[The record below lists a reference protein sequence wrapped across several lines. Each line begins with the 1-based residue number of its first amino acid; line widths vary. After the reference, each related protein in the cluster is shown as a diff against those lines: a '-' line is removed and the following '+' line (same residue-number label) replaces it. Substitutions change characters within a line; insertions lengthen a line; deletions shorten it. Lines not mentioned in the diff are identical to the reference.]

1 MDFSWLLICA
11 LLVFCMQAGFLC
23 LESGK
28 IRSKNSIN
36 VAAKNIS
43 DFILAAVIFWIF
55 GFAIMFGDSLGG
67 FVGSSEFFVGDTQS
81 AYQISFFLFQMMF
94 CGTAATLVSG
104 AVAERMTFIGYLC
117 IACILSAVIYP
128 VVGHWAWAS
137 AYQAGNNGWL
147 ESLGFIDFAGAT
159 VVHSVGGYV
168 ALAAVIIIGP
178 RIGRFDDDSKLPI
191 GNNVPMSVLGVLLL
205 WFGWFGFNGG
215 STLQLTDQVPLII
228 LNTCLAASWGGII
241 ASLLHYY
248 YKRFFDIGFMLNG
261 VIAGLVSITANAHVV
276 SPVEA
281 MIIGIVGGVV
291 LYFSTCWIE
300 KLKIDDALGVV
311 PSHLMAGIWGTLA
324 VALFADLTLLET
336 GLTRWQQFEA
346 QLIGIISIGCYSF
359 TLSYLLLSLLNRFI
373 PLRVSAED
381 ELKGM
386 NVSEHHAST
395 ELIDLLTTMHK
406 QKEAGAFNDPVPVEP
421 FTEVGQIASQ
431 YNEVIARVNHEMTK
445 RDDAISDFQASEK
458 RKSAILESSMDSI
471 VIINLEGTILEF
483 NPSAERNFGCTKQQ
497 VKGKSFIDLFIQYSE
512 QDIIRNS
519 LALKFSGSE
528 GILRNLRNRITLVRK
543 DNALFSA
550 EITVTGAS
558 FGNTNNNEF
567 TLHIRDVTRQLKL
580 QNNLRQLA
588 YSDPL
593 TGLYNRTYLMDS
605 LTKAIDLNQYKN
617 GNVLLFFMDLDKFKK
632 INDTLGHQAGDDLL
646 CEVAKRLI
654 QVTGANDTIARWG
667 GDEFVVLFTGN
678 FNNDVAHSKA
688 NEVLTL
694 MRRPLL
700 LAGRKIS
707 IPTSLGV
714 VITEKGKPYKAE
726 QLIQHADIAMYHA
739 KQRGRDNYQLF
750 EIEMANKA
758 QRSFNYEQEM
768 LLGINSGQQF
778 SLVYQPKVTEQGD
791 LLGFEA
797 LMRWF
802 HPDEGFISPV
812 EFIPIAEE
820 SDLIINIGEYALT
833 QVAKQLRLWQETGYV
848 NVPISVN
855 ISGRHLVSDRLVPYI
870 QNLLAEYSLDASLL
884 EIEITEGVL
893 LTDLERC
900 IDVLSQLK
908 MLKIKISIDDFGT
921 GYSSLN
927 YLKRLPIDVL
937 KIDKSFIDDCATL
950 VEDGEICATIINLAN
965 NLRLVTV
972 AEGVENQSQL
982 DFLTKHGCQ
991 VFQGYL
997 FSKPQSASA
1006 IESLYFNTPINDLC
1020 ILSSG

>member
-43 DFILAAVIFWIF
+43 DFILAAVIFWTF
-55 GFAIMFGDSLGG
+55 GFAVMFGDSVGG
-67 FVGSSEFFVGDTQS
+67 FVGSNEFFVGDTQS

-128 VVGHWAWAS
+128 VVGHWTWAS
-137 AYQAGNNGWL
+137 SYQAANSGWL
-147 ESLGFIDFAGAT
+147 ESIGFVDFAGAT

-178 RIGRFDDDSKLPI
+178 RIGRFDTDNNLPT

-281 MIIGIVGGVV
+281 MNIGIVGGVV
-291 LYFSTCWIE
+291 LYFSTRWIE

-311 PSHLMAGIWGTLA
+311 PSHLMAGIWGTIA
-324 VALFADLTLLET
+324 VALFADLSLLGT
-336 GLTRWQQFEA
+336 GLSRWQQFEA

-359 TLSYLLLSLLNRFI
+359 ILSYLLLSLLNRFI
-373 PLRVSAED
+373 PLRVTAED

-445 RDDAISDFQASEK
+445 RDDAISDFQASEQ

-497 VKGKSFIDLFIQYSE
+497 VKGKNFIDLFIQYSE
-512 QDIIRNS
+512 QDIIKNS

-558 FGNTNNNEF
+558 FGSTNNNEF

-667 GDEFVVLFTGN
+667 GDEFVVLFTGD
-678 FNNDVAHSKA
+678 FNNEVAHSKA
-688 NEVLTL
+688 NEVLEL

-707 IPTSLGV
+707 IPTSIGI

-726 QLIQHADIAMYHA
+726 QLIQHGDIAMYHA

-758 QRSFNYEQEM
+758 QRNFNYEQEM

-778 SLVYQPKVTEQGD
+778 SLVYQPKVAEQGD

-797 LMRWF
+797 LMRWH
-802 HPDEGFISPV
+802 HPNEGFISPV

-833 QVAKQLRLWQETGYV
+833 QVTKQLHLWQERGYV
-848 NVPISVN
+848 NVPVSVN

-908 MLKIKISIDDFGT
+908 VLKIKISIDDFGT

>member
-36 VAAKNIS
+36 VAAKNLS
-43 DFILAAVIFWIF
+43 DFVLAAVIFWMF
-55 GFAIMFGDSLGG
+55 GFSFMFGDSLDG
-67 FVGSSEFFVGDTQS
+67 FIGSSLFFFGETQS

-128 VVGHWAWAS
+128 VIGHWVWAS
-137 AYQAGNNGWL
+137 SYQAGNSGWL
-147 ESLGFIDFAGAT
+147 ESLGFVDFAGAS

-168 ALAAVIIIGP
+168 ALAAIIIIGP
-178 RIGRFDDDSKLPI
+178 RIGRFDVNSRLPT
-191 GNNVPMSVLGVLLL
+191 GNNVPMSVLGVLLI

-215 STLQLTDQVPLII
+215 STLQLTEQVPLII

-248 YKRFFDIGFMLNG
+248 YKRFFDVGFLLNG

-276 SPVEA
+276 SPAEA
-281 MIIGIVGGVV
+281 MIIGIVGGVL
-291 LYFSTCWIE
+291 LYFSTFWIE

-311 PSHLMAGIWGTLA
+311 PSHLVTGIWGTLA
-324 VALFADLTLLET
+324 VALFADLSLLDT
-336 GLTRWQQFEA
+336 GLTRLQQFEA
-346 QLIGIISIGCYSF
+346 QLIGVVSIGCYSF
-359 TLSYLLLSLLNRFI
+359 ILSYLLLSILNRFV

-381 ELKGM
+381 ELKGT

-395 ELIDLLTTMHK
+395 ELIDLLSTMHK
-406 QKEAGAFNDPVPVEP
+406 QQKAGAFNDPVPVEP

-431 YNEVIARVNHEMTK
+431 YNEVLARVKHEMTK
-445 RDDAISDFQASEK
+445 RDDAINDFRASEK
-458 RKSAILESSMDSI
+458 RKSAILQSSMDSI
-471 VIINLEGTILEF
+471 LIINLEGIIIEF

-497 VKGKSFIDLFIQYSE
+497 VIGKNFIDLFIQTPD

-519 LALKFSGSE
+519 LACKFSGSE
-528 GILRNLRNRITLVRK
+528 GILRNIRNSITLIRHG
-543 DNALFSA
+543 NASFPA
-550 EITVTGAS
+550 EITVTSAN
-558 FGNTNNNEF
+558 FGLSNNNEF

-580 QNNLRQLA
+580 QSNLRQLA

-605 LTKAIDLNQYKN
+605 LTKAIDPNHHKS

-632 INDTLGHQAGDDLL
+632 INDTLGHQAGDELL

-654 QVTGANDTIARWG
+654 EVTGPNDTIARWG

-678 FNNDVAHSKA
+678 FSIEIAHSKA
-688 NEVLTL
+688 NEVLAL
-694 MRRPLL
+694 MRSPLL
-700 LAGRKIS
+700 LAGRKIT

-714 VITEKGKPYKAE
+714 VITEKGKEYKAE

-750 EIEMANKA
+750 EIDMADKV
-758 QRSFNYEQEM
+758 QRDFNYEQEM
-768 LLGINSGQQF
+768 LLGINSEHQF
-778 SLVYQPKVTEQGD
+778 SLMYQPKVTHQGD

-797 LMRWF
+797 LMRWH
-802 HPDEGFISPV
+802 HPKEGLISPIEFIS
-812 EFIPIAEE
+812 IAEE

-833 QVAKQLRLWQETGYV
+833 QAAKQLVLWQAIGYK
-848 NVPISVN
+848 NVPISIN
-855 ISGRHLVSDRLVPYI
+855 ISGRHLVSERLIPYI
-870 QNLLAEYSLDASLL
+870 QRLLIDHPIDANLL

-893 LTDLERC
+893 LTDIDRC

-908 MLKIKISIDDFGT
+908 GLNIKISIDDFGT

-937 KIDKSFIDDCATL
+937 KIDKSFIDDCATV

-965 NLRLVTV
+965 NLRIITV
-972 AEGVENQSQL
+972 AEGVENKEQL
-982 DFLTKHGCQ
+982 DFLTEHGCH
-991 VFQGYL
+991 VFQGYF
-997 FSKPQSASA
+997 FSKPLYPSD
-1006 IESLYFNTPINDLC
+1006 IESQYFKKC
-1020 ILSSG
+1020 S